1 MSKSRPR
8 SPSSRSKWIMV
19 RRVVADGAVCHIK
32 HILAADV
39 KHIVAPQQQYARGA
53 RCALETQIGVGLG
66 CYAEPKQ
73 GGLVRPV
80 ATLCFMRWP
89 LYTLCD
95 TVHGVICDDVVEVG
109 ASGVVQRVFRADS
122 KPMCPSAPIHKTTL
136 PAPMGMRRHKATQRT
151 MREDRSPFI
160 GGTRTCAGK
169 SDSLQGRNKG

>member
-1 MSKSRPR
+1 M
-8 SPSSRSKWIMV
+8 
-19 RRVVADGAVCHIK
+19 CHIK

-95 TVHGVICDDVVEVG
+95 RARR
-109 ASGVVQRVFRADS
+109 ASCMASLRSVL
-122 KPMCPSAPIHKTTL
+122 T
-136 PAPMGMRRHKATQRT
+136 
-151 MREDRSPFI
+151 RSPGFL
-160 GGTRTCAGK
+160 GMSEGATTQQ
-169 SDSLQGRNKG
+169 S

>member
-1 MSKSRPR
+1 M
-8 SPSSRSKWIMV
+8 
-19 RRVVADGAVCHIK
+19 CHIK

-95 TVHGVICDDVVEVG
+95 RSRR
-109 ASGVVQRVFRADS
+109 ASAGRDPTHFRAVRTPDHHRWG
-122 KPMCPSAPIHKTTL
+122 PTLLCPPWDPAPISACLWSCQRRVGLAPPETTHAEQS
-136 PAPMGMRRHKATQRT
+136 PA
-151 MREDRSPFI
+151 
-160 GGTRTCAGK
+160 
-169 SDSLQGRNKG
+169 